1 MRDEDIYKEAN
12 KKVKAKKGFFYHLI
26 AYAFVIG
33 MLYVLMQFENNGEL
47 LPVIIVALSWG
58 IGLASHYFK
67 TFGTEHL
74 DFLGINPNWEEEA
87 LEKEIEK
94 LERKREM
101 KEYIRKEKDF
111 LNDREGLELREIEKR
126 PLEDDF
132 D

>member
-1 MRDEDIYKEAN
+1 MKDEDIYNAAN
-12 KKVKAKKGFFYHLI
+12 KRVKAKKGFFYHFI

-33 MLYVLMQFENNGEL
+33 MFYALMHFENNGEI
-47 LPVIIVALSWG
+47 LPVIFAALSWG
-58 IGLASHYFK
+58 IGLVSHYFK

-74 DFLGINPNWEEEA
+74 AVLGIDPNWEEEE

-94 LERKREM
+94 LERKRER
-101 KEYIRKEKDF
+101 KIRKEKDL
-111 LNDREGLELREIEKR
+111 LNDAEGLALKEIEKR